1 MVNSQE
7 IIERS
12 FYSAILGVA
21 IDLGYT
27 VNPDDFLPVSQ
38 ENSNRFKD
46 TIKNL
51 DPYIAIFGTGNN
63 QSKGQKITPRI
74 VVNARG
80 FYPGAIGLPRQLVEK
95 EEGIGYTATEVPY
108 ETIDQY
114 IDIHLVA
121 NTQEH
126 MRLLHQVLFNSIPQ
140 RGYIK
145 PYNEPKFLYSGNI
158 FLELVNFFDIPNLD
172 IGILEKVYQFQVFDT
187 LTFDKPAEGD
197 LIPITDITLL
207 LEGPNSSEQINISKP

>member
-12 FYSAILGVA
+12 LYSAILGVA

-63 QSKGQKITPRI
+63 QSKGQKLP
-74 VVNARG
+74 
-80 FYPGAIGLPRQLVEK
+80 PG
-95 EEGIGYTATEVPY
+95 
-108 ETIDQY
+108 
-114 IDIHLVA
+114 
-121 NTQEH
+121 
-126 MRLLHQVLFNSIPQ
+126 
-140 RGYIK
+140 
-145 PYNEPKFLYSGNI
+145 
-158 FLELVNFFDIPNLD
+158 
-172 IGILEKVYQFQVFDT
+172 
-187 LTFDKPAEGD
+187 
-197 LIPITDITLL
+197 
-207 LEGPNSSEQINISKP
+207 